1 MPTDLPTWALAQRL
15 AVGNRIRE
23 LRAELDVSQE
33 QLAEEMGLDRKT
45 VNRMETGAN
54 SASVD
59 AFFLAARA
67 LGVTMPELFQGLPV
81 DPERPAD

>member
-23 LRAELDVSQE
+23 LRTHRDVSQE

-67 LGVTMPELFQGLPV
+67 LGVTMPELFQGLP
-81 DPERPAD
+81 ADLEQSAD